1 MPAVRGYRKVT
12 ITALQVSAGLVSA
25 STVALVVATMRRVL
39 WPATIGTWPV
49 VLICLLTGLGDVSY
63 RRWRRPRPVALHRQV
78 PRHWGHEKGP
88 WRASLRYG
96 LRMGVGAAT
105 ILTTWTWWAA
115 LGICALGGTESSVI
129 GGAVYVTVRFVVS
142 SLSSVGI
149 VDGTAMAQRS
159 RVLDSMRTPVE
170 RAAVAAPF
178 LALFGLILFTAAQ

>member
-1 MPAVRGYRKVT
+1 MPAVRGYRKVM
-12 ITALQVSAGLVSA
+12 ITTLQVCAGMISALA
-25 STVALVVATMRRVL
+25 VALVAVTMRRIL
-39 WPATIGTWPV
+39 WPATTGTWPV
-49 VLICLLTGLGDVSY
+49 ILICLATGLGDMSY
-63 RRWRRPRPVALHRQV
+63 RRWRRPRPAALHRQV
-78 PRHWGHEKGP
+78 PRNWGHEKGP

-105 ILTTWTWWAA
+105 ILTTWTWWAG
-115 LGICALGGTESSVI
+115 LGICALGGMESSVI

-159 RVLDSMRTPVE
+159 RVLDAMRTPVE

-178 LALFGLILFTAAQ
+178 LALFGLIVFAATQ